1 MKEPVLHNP
10 RPQTTGVPD
19 GMKGAVTQMIE
30 NLHKWLAI
38 RLTLLG
44 LILSLVIGGLVNY
57 LGSVRLDS
65 HVVDMAKAETASY
78 VAEIALYLKSPSPK
92 ALAELNYR
100 IQAEIER
107 DHLIIVEFYDAG
119 SRKITE
125 VVKPNATQ
133 IEVRLP
139 KHGGEF
145 ADKGGIVC
153 TKLALNG
160 DTYMGVFVPLLN
172 SSGTKIGYLEGIYH
186 APAEIITQ
194 IKQQTLWS
202 LILVVLVILATTLS
216 LYPLIIRMNRNLIT
230 YSNNL
235 ALTNIGLLK
244 VLGSA
249 IAKRDSDTNIHNY
262 RVTLYSVHI
271 GETMGLSNTAMKGLI
286 KGAFLHDLGKI
297 AISDAILHKSGKLT
311 DEEFRT
317 MKSHVPHGEDLVH
330 SYDWLKDALDVV
342 TGHHEKFDGSG
353 YPLGLAQN
361 DIPLNARIFAIA
373 DVFDALTS
381 RRPYKEPFSFAVS
394 LEIIRE
400 SSGSHFDPNIAQL
413 FMEHAEALYTEVCND
428 EEALLHQKLEACI
441 IKYFTE

>member
-1 MKEPVLHNP
+1 
-10 RPQTTGVPD
+10 
-19 GMKGAVTQMIE
+19 
-30 NLHKWLAI
+30 
-38 RLTLLG
+38 
-44 LILSLVIGGLVNY
+44 VIGALVNY
-57 LGSVRLDS
+57 LGTVRLDN
-65 HVVDMAKAETASY
+65 HVVDMAKAETANY
-78 VAEIALYLKSPSPK
+78 IEPVASYLKSPSLQ
-92 ALAELNYR
+92 ALAELNHR
-100 IQAEIER
+100 IQIEINR

-119 SRKITE
+119 SHKITE
-125 VVKPNATQ
+125 VVKPNAKEL
-133 IEVRLP
+133 EVKLP
-139 KHGGEF
+139 KHGSEF
-145 ADKGGIVC
+145 ADKNGIVC
-153 TKLALNG
+153 TKLRLKG
-160 DTYMGVFVPLLN
+160 DTYLRVFVPLLN
-172 SSGTKIGYLEGIYH
+172 GSGNKIGYLEGIYH

-202 LILVVLVILATTLS
+202 LILVVLGILATALA
-216 LYPLIIRMNRNLIT
+216 LYPLIIRMNRKLVA

-262 RVTLYSVHI
+262 RVSLYSVHL
-271 GETMGLSNTAMKGLI
+271 GERLGLDNAAMKGLI

-297 AISDAILHKSGKLT
+297 AISDAILHKPGKLT
-311 DEEFRT
+311 DEEFGI
-317 MKSHVPHGEDLVH
+317 MKSHVLHGEDLVR

-361 DIPLNARIFAIA
+361 NISLNARIFAIA

-394 LEIIRE
+394 IEIIRK
-400 SSGSHFDPNIAQL
+400 SSGSHFDPEIAQL
-413 FMEHAEALYTEVCND
+413 FMEHAEALYAEICND

-441 IKYFTE
+441 IKYFEE

>member
-1 MKEPVLHNP
+1 
-10 RPQTTGVPD
+10 
-19 GMKGAVTQMIE
+19 MID
-30 NLHKWLAI
+30 NLHTWLAI
-38 RLTLLG
+38 RLMLLS
-44 LILSLVIGGLVNY
+44 LILSLVIGGLVQY
-57 LGSVRLDS
+57 LGSIRLDS

-78 VAEIALYLKSPSPK
+78 IGKIALYLQSPSPQ
-92 ALAELNYR
+92 ALAELNRR
-100 IQAEIER
+100 IQFEIER

-119 SRKITE
+119 SHKITE
-125 VVKPNATQ
+125 VVKPHAKEL
-133 IEVRLP
+133 EVKLP
-139 KHGGEF
+139 KHGSEF
-145 ADKGGIVC
+145 SEKNGIVC

-160 DTYMGVFVPLLN
+160 DTYMRVFVPLLN
-172 SSGTKIGYLEGIYH
+172 SSGTKIGYLEGIYR

-202 LILVVLVILATTLS
+202 LILVVLVILSTTLA
-216 LYPLIIRMNRNLIT
+216 LYPLIIRMNRKLIA

-271 GETMGLSNTAMKGLI
+271 GERLRLSNAAMKGLI

-297 AISDAILHKSGKLT
+297 AISDSILHKPGKLT
-311 DEEFRT
+311 DEEFGI
-317 MKSHVPHGEDLVH
+317 MKSHVQHGEDLVR

-353 YPLGLAQN
+353 YPLGLAQKS
-361 DIPLNARIFAIA
+361 ISLNARIFAIA

-394 LEIIRE
+394 MEIIRK
-400 SSGSHFDPNIAQL
+400 SSGGHFDPDIAQL
-413 FMEHAEALYTEVCND
+413 FMELAEVLHAEICND
-428 EEALLHQKLEACI
+428 EETLLHQKLEACI
-441 IKYFTE
+441 IKYFKE